1 MQKSLNI
8 NAKWHKNMVIG
19 GLVAAS
25 TVWLA
30 APGGKSLEEGGLGNG
45 GLLDVCLSSFAEVNM
60 AQKVSWTRQKS
71 SWKGLHIMVGA
82 KSIFE
87 GCPARNHYFWGRRRS
102 PNHPE
107 IPLRLCR
114 HGVAAFSECRKGVGE
129 NLGGNR
135 VANRVAQRN
144 VYRLPATGT

>member
-1 MQKSLNI
+1 MSKKARL
-8 NAKWHKNMVIG
+8 
-19 GLVAAS
+19 
-25 TVWLA
+25 
-30 APGGKSLEEGGLGNG
+30 LGNG
-45 GLLDVCLSSFAEVNM
+45 GLLDVRLSSFAEVNM

-135 VANRVAQRN
+135 VANKVAQRN
-144 VYRLPATGT
+144 VHPSPHQDVVRGRPKLIILLLAELDWQLFWQTAEC